1 MAAFWG
7 GFLGAAAGLFAMAI
21 LSMIGGSKND

>member
-7 GFLGAAAGLFAMAI
+7 GFLGAAAGLFAMA
-21 LSMIGGSKND
+21 LFSMIGGSKK

>member
-7 GFLGAAAGLFAMAI
+7 AFLGAIAGLFAMA
-21 LSMIGGSKND
+21 LFSMAGGSKK